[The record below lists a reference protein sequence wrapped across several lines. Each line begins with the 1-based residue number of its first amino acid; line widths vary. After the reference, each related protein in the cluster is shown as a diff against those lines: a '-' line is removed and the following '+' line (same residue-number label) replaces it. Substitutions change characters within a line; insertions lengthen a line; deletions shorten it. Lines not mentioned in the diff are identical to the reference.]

1 MPEEVLNQL
10 VVVVVSFGW
19 GGVGQLAAAFAAVL
33 LLGLRR
39 KYCGSSQVHLTKSY
53 ISFSSVVHTNT
64 LGSKNRQL
72 PHSTQCFQFHYLYI
86 LINR

>member
-39 KYCGSSQVHLTKSY
+39 KYCGSSQVHLTKSSTALY
-53 ISFSSVVHTNT
+53 AVLSVS
-64 LGSKNRQL
+64 LS
-72 PHSTQCFQFHYLYI
+72 LYI